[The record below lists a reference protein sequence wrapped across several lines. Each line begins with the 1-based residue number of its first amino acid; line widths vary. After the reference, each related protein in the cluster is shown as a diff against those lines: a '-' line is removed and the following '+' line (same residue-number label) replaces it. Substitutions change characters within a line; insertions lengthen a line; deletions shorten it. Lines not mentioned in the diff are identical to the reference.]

1 MTYNYHPTL
10 ENQGLAETNIAN
22 IAKQRNGI
30 SGVSVKLKFLT
41 EYVKLVN
48 LDMAITNRKI

>member
-30 SGVSVKLKFLT
+30 SGDLL
-41 EYVKLVN
+41 N
-48 LDMAITNRKI
+48 